1 MEQPLPISAHGS
13 VAGDQQPGNGG
24 PKVAALQSVSP
35 GPPRLTVSC
44 PEQA

>member
-1 MEQPLPISAHGS
+1 MEQPFPFLPWGRLP
-13 VAGDQQPGNGG
+13 GDKQPGNGG
-24 PKVAALQSVSP
+24 PKVAALRGVWP